1 MFLYIS
7 GVHILQSK
15 RYYNMIPAVYYFN
28 VKKKMLA
35 DFQIGIGGSLTS
47 KKVKDK
53 NCF

>member
-1 MFLYIS
+1 MFPYIS
-7 GVHILQSK
+7 GVHVSQSK

-35 DFQIGIGGSLTS
+35 DFQIGISGPLTS
-47 KKVKDK
+47 KKGKDK